1 MVNHSLFPPIVVNG
15 SAGDPRAHI
24 AADLHGSAAAQQKL
38 NHQHGG
44 SDLIVPQPPGGV
56 GGGSVK
62 AAEIFARLISNSQ
75 YDDTQHG
82 GSIMNRL
89 ELLLSK
95 NAKNAKTQKR
105 KNAKT
110 QKTQKTQKHKKRKN
124 AKNAK
129 TQKTQKHKK
138 RKNANKT
145 KILIKNNR

>member
-95 NAKNAKTQKR
+95 NAKTQKRKKRKNAKTQKRKKR

-110 QKTQKTQKHKKRKN
+110 QKTQKRKKN
-124 AKNAK
+124 EN
-129 TQKTQKHKK
+129 TNKK
-138 RKNANKT
+138 
-145 KILIKNNR
+145 

>member
-89 ELLLSK
+89 ELLLG
-95 NAKNAKTQKR
+95 

-110 QKTQKTQKHKKRKN
+110 QKTQKTQKR
-124 AKNAK
+124 
-129 TQKTQKHKK
+129 KK

>member
-95 NAKNAKTQKR
+95 NAKTQKRKKR

-110 QKTQKTQKHKKRKN
+110 QKTQKRKNTKTQKRKKR
-124 AKNAK
+124 KNAK
-129 TQKTQKHKK
+129 TQKTQKRKKHK
-138 RKNANKT
+138 
-145 KILIKNNR
+145 

>member
-95 NAKNAKTQKR
+95 NAKTQKR

-110 QKTQKTQKHKKRKN
+110 QKTQKRKN

-129 TQKTQKHKK
+129 
-138 RKNANKT
+138 
-145 KILIKNNR
+145 LIKNNR